1 MCSSFFIG
9 KREFMKKIKRR
20 LENDA
25 IPDGYKVRARNHV
38 LLSDKSIADVVEA
51 LIGLHLANAG
61 QAGAADFLNFLSL
74 GFGPDDDIKD
84 VVDYNN
90 IERKVGDKTWFQS
103 AIDKMPKTSLWMVR
117 EAGSFA
123 TGFDCRDI
131 EESLDTFM
139 RKINMVV
146 LQDTLGYVFKE
157 KSFLLQ
163 VRIISVKA
171 QKLNIVGST

>member
-1 MCSSFFIG
+1 
-9 KREFMKKIKRR
+9 MKQS
-20 LENDA
+20 
-25 IPDGYKVRARNHV
+25 
-38 LLSDKSIADVVEA
+38 LSEDLYFKC
-51 LIGLHLANAG
+51 
-61 QAGAADFLNFLSL
+61 F
-74 GFGPDDDIKD
+74 GFGPDDNIKD
-84 VVDYNN
+84 VIDYNN
-90 IERKVGDKTWFQS
+90 NESKVGDKTWFQS
-103 AIDKMPKTSLWMVR
+103 AIDKMPQTSLWMVR
-117 EAGSFA
+117 EAGSFD
-123 TGFDCRDI
+123 TFEKRDM

>member
-1 MCSSFFIG
+1 MLF
-9 KREFMKKIKRR
+9 
-20 LENDA
+20 D
-25 IPDGYKVRARNHV
+25 
-38 LLSDKSIADVVEA
+38 
-51 LIGLHLANAG
+51 AG
-61 QAGAADFLNFLSL
+61 QAGAAEFLTFLGL
-74 GFGPDDDIKD
+74 GFGPDDNIND
-84 VVDYNN
+84 VIDYNN
-90 IERKVGDKTWFQS
+90 NERKVGDKTWFQS
-103 AIDKMPKTSLWMVR
+103 AIDKMPQTSLWMVR
-117 EAGSFA
+117 EAGSFD
-123 TGFDCRDI
+123 TFEKRDM

>member
-1 MCSSFFIG
+1 MT
-9 KREFMKKIKRR
+9 
-20 LENDA
+20 L
-25 IPDGYKVRARNHV
+25 
-38 LLSDKSIADVVEA
+38 
-51 LIGLHLANAG
+51 NAG
-61 QAGAADFLNFLSL
+61 QAGAADFLTFLGL
-74 GFGPDDDIKD
+74 GFSPKDNIKD
-84 VVDYNN
+84 VIDYNN
-90 IERKVGDKTWFQS
+90 ERKIGDKKWFQS
-103 AIDKMPKTSLWMVR
+103 AIDGMPTTSLWMVR

-123 TGFDCRDI
+123 TFDRRDM

-171 QKLNIVGST
+171 QS